1 MTDLKNRADDAY
13 FNSGRPIMT
22 DEEYDKLIQYMV
34 VPNIG
39 IQPNTRKTPLP
50 VWMGSLT
57 KRSTLRAPQSGTP
70 QSGTPQSGTLPV
82 KNYIIQ
88 EKLDGVSCLYVCK
101 NKIVHLYTRG
111 DGKIGSSITHLLK
124 QNLNIP
130 TPKEDI
136 MVRGELV
143 IQRCIFEDKYK
154 QYFSNPRNMVSGY
167 VNKNDTKDPNGMKDI
182 DFVAYELILPTEKQL
197 PLDQQL
203 LYLQDAGFKTV
214 YHRVI
219 DSWLMEEGA
228 LLDYLSRRKRKSKYL
243 IDGLVITNPGSY
255 IRNIEG
261 NPEYSF
267 AFKNKSENVSEAIV
281 DNVKWNLSKGGLYKP
296 QIYILPIKLENVTI
310 SSLTGFNAR
319 FILNNKIGPG
329 TKLLITRSG
338 GVIPHVLA
346 VLESKGEIILP
357 PNSKFNNV
365 DLYYIGCDSP
375 EIAIKQLAHFFS
387 SIKAANCKERTLEKL
402 YTSGLKTVEDI
413 VGASVQ
419 DFNCV
424 GKVLA
429 LKIHTSIQ
437 TCISNSTTIEL
448 LAALNAFG
456 EGIGLKKLQ
465 TLNLDNPEIGCKGI
479 SMTAFQTKILPVL
492 QEQLDRVRRLKNLVD
507 DGLAVHDDGL
517 AVHDD
522 GLAVHDDGLAVHDDG
537 LAVHDDRLLNQT
549 FVFTGFRDPFLE
561 RKIYFYGGKVSS
573 SVSKKTSYLVVD
585 GPTNKKSTKIIKAE
599 NLQIPII
606 TKDRLLP
613 GISHDF

>member
-34 VPNIG
+34 PNIEPNIG

-57 KRSTLRAPQSGTP
+57 KRTFPVKIRSS
-70 QSGTPQSGTLPV
+70 V

-375 EIAIKQLAHFFS
+375 EIAIKQLSHFFS

-522 GLAVHDDGLAVHDDG
+522 
-537 LAVHDDRLLNQT
+537 RLLNQT

-606 TKDRLLP
+606 TKDRLQEKL
-613 GISHDF
+613 